1 MGIASATPVAT
12 RTGDL
17 TVVALVVC
25 VHHNKRGSLPVI
37 ALAARGHCKRGDS
50 PVLAHANYS
59 PDVALAACAVDSPV
73 VALAV
78 EPDAVIETGF
88 ADEPGDRTVMFALP
102 SALPEIDRLF
112 HHLVQ
117 DDYLVSLAAPDGVKL
132 VFRCAPTMLE
142 K

>member
-37 ALAARGHCKRGDS
+37 ALAARGHLERGNS
-50 PVLAHANYS
+50 PVLAYANYS
-59 PDVALAACAVDSPV
+59 PDVALAECAVDSPV
-73 VALAV
+73 LALAARV
-78 EPDAVIETGF
+78 RDALLSPAAGHALALIASNIRGGGRGVGSGGIEGI
-88 ADEPGDRTVMFALP
+88 L
-102 SALPEIDRLF
+102 
-112 HHLVQ
+112 
-117 DDYLVSLAAPDGVKL
+117 
-132 VFRCAPTMLE
+132 RCGRRCRNSS